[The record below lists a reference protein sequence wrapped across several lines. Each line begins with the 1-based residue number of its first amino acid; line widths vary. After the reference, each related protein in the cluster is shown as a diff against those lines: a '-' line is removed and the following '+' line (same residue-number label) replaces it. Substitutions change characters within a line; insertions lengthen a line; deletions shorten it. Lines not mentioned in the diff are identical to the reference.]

1 MTASLDKLQQ
11 VLNYQFKD
19 ITYLQQALTH
29 RSIGVVNN
37 ERLEFLGDSVLNFC
51 VARRLYSQLPG
62 AAEGDLSRIR
72 ASLVN
77 KDALARI
84 AKQIELADFIRLGRG
99 EKQSG
104 GQRRASILSDAMEAI
119 FGAVLLDGGFDA
131 VRELIQRL
139 YQYHYDNLPD
149 PEALKD
155 PKTRLQEHLQARG
168 LGLPHYQVTRESGKD
183 HAKQFEVS
191 CMAGEFSPVVAG
203 GSSRRKAEQAAA
215 SKMLD
220 QIVDAQS
227 Q

>member
-1 MTASLDKLQQ
+1 LTASLDKLQQ
-11 VLNYQFKD
+11 VLNYRFKD

-51 VARRLYSQLPG
+51 VARRLYLQLPD

-84 AKQIELADFIRLGRG
+84 AKQIGLADFIRLGRG

-119 FGAVLLDGGFDA
+119 FGAVLVDGGFDA

-139 YQYHYDNLPD
+139 YQYQYENLPD

-168 LGLPHYQVTRESGKD
+168 LGLPQYQVTRESGKD

-191 CMAGEFSPVVAG
+191 CIAGEFSPVVAEG
-203 GSSRRKAEQAAA
+203 NSRRKAEQAAA
-215 SKMLD
+215 SKMLN
-220 QIVDAQS
+220 QILDVRT
-227 Q
+227 

>member
-1 MTASLDKLQQ
+1 MTTSLDKLQQ
-11 VLNYQFKD
+11 VLDYRFKD
-19 ITYLQQALTH
+19 IKYLQQALTH
-29 RSIGVVNN
+29 RSIGVLNN

-51 VARRLYSQLPG
+51 VTRRLYTQLPD
-62 AAEGDLSRIR
+62 APEGDLSRIR

-84 AKQIELADFIRLGRG
+84 AKQISLAEYIRLGRG

-104 GQRRASILSDAMEAI
+104 GQLRSSILADAMEAI

-139 YQYHYDNLPD
+139 YQYQYDNLPE

-168 LGLPHYQVTRESGKD
+168 LGLPEYQVTRESGKD

-191 CMAGEFSPVVAG
+191 CVAGEFTAVIAE

-215 SKMLD
+215 SKMLN
-220 QIVDAQS
+220 QILDVQS